1 MMILSIGNFCEN
13 ITSGKT
19 SANQARS
26 RKPFMRVKGLAKT
39 ILFTGAVHN
48 A

>member
-1 MMILSIGNFCEN
+1 MMILSIGNVCEN
-13 ITSGKT
+13 NTSGKT
-19 SANQARS
+19 SANQTRN
-26 RKPFMRVKGLAKT
+26 RKSFMGVKGLAKT